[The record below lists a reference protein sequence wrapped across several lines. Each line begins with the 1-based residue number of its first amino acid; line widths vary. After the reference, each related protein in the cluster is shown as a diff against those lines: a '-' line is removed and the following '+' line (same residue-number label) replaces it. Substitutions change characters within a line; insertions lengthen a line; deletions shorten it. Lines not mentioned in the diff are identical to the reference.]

1 MQVGWL
7 RQSAKYFLGA
17 GLLLAVL
24 GRTAAWGDDTGLLG
38 RIFRFGSSPA
48 SSNTAPPDGG
58 QPAPPPYGGPAG
70 NFPAARGFVRHG
82 AGASLQFWRAAR
94 VARSFVT
101 QRPGATHH
109 AQVTR
114 SAPLSRPRIRS

>member
-7 RQSAKYFLGA
+7 RLSTKSVLGA

-38 RIFRFGSSPA
+38 RLFRFGGSPA

-58 QPAPPPYGGPAG
+58 QPAAQPYGGGAGTFLPPAG
-70 NFPAARGFVRHG
+70 SSAA
-82 AGASLQFWRAAR
+82 A
-94 VARSFVT
+94 
-101 QRPGATHH
+101 P
-109 AQVTR
+109 
-114 SAPLSRPRIRS
+114 APLSNYGGLPESPTVLSPNGPGQRITPRSRVSSAVTS